1 MPDLNIEERCPCGNH
16 IKLSGSTVGGILTSE
31 IQRWHRVHDKH
42 ATAIAKALAE
52 NTKWPI
58 YYVPPLYPAPLPGA
72 ADPNPWWQNPIIT
85 FNTSTGANAGPKAE
99 G

>member
-1 MPDLNIEERCPCGNH
+1 MPIPDITFEERCPCGNH
-16 IKLSGSTVGGILTSE
+16 IKLSGSTYGGVVTGQIE
-31 IQRWHRVHDKH
+31 RWHRIHDKH

-52 NTKWPI
+52 NTKWPM
-58 YYVPPLYPAPLPGA
+58 YWVPPMNP
-72 ADPNPWWQNPIIT
+72 ADPQPWWQNPIIT